1 VVLAGGRGTRFWPL
15 SRRALPKQC
24 LSLDGGPT
32 LLARAIARSG
42 LPASRVLVVTSA
54 EVADAVR
61 AESGGAEV
69 LVEPS
74 GRGTAPAIAWAARA
88 VRARGG
94 DRMVVLPADHVV
106 LDEDAFAGALVAAW
120 AAADAGALVT
130 LGIRP
135 TRPETGF
142 GWIEPDTRDAGNA
155 GESRRVRRF
164 LEKPPLPVAERL
176 LLAGEAL
183 WNAGIFV
190 WTLDALEGA
199 LAAWLPRTVATLDS
213 VAAGTPLVDAWCD
226 VDAISIDHGV
236 LERAASDG
244 RVAVVPVACG
254 WSDVGAWSA
263 LPELLPAGE
272 GGSVL
277 ADAVVALRASGN
289 VVHAPGRLVALADV
303 DGLVVVDT
311 PDVLLVTTRA
321 SAQAVRDLVAE
332 VERRGWVRYT

>member
-15 SRRALPKQC
+15 SRRARPKQC

-42 LPASRVLVVTSA
+42 LPPARVLVVTSA

-61 AESGGAEV
+61 AEAGAAHV

-74 GRGTAPAIAWAARA
+74 GRGTAPAIAWAARE

-106 LDEDAFAGALVAAW
+106 SDETAFRRALGAAW
-120 AAADAGALVT
+120 TAADAGALVT

-135 TRPETGF
+135 TRAETGF
-142 GWIEPDTRDAGNA
+142 GWIEPEGAAG
-155 GESRRVRRF
+155 GSLPVRRF
-164 LEKPPLPVAERL
+164 LEKPPQEVAERL
-176 LLAGEAL
+176 LAGGTAL

-190 WTLDALEGA
+190 WTLDALEAA
-199 LAAWLPRTVATLDS
+199 LAAWLPRTVAALDA
-213 VAAGTPLVDAWCD
+213 VDAGSPLAEAWCD
-226 VDAISIDHGV
+226 LDAISIDHGV
-236 LERAASDG
+236 LERAAPGG

-263 LPELLPAGE
+263 LAEVLPVGE
-272 GGSVL
+272 GGVVR
-277 ADAVVALRASGN
+277 AEAVVALRAADN

-303 DGLVVVDT
+303 EGLVVVDT

-321 SAQAVRDLVAE
+321 SAQSVRALVEE